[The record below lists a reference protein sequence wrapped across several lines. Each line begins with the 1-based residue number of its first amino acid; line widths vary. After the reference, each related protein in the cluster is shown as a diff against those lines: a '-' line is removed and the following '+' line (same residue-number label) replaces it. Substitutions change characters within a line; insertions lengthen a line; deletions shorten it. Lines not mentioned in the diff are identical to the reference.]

1 MFSTPELSIIYM
13 AGQEG
18 FEPPTLGFGVR
29 RSAVRA
35 TGLYLKA
42 YTVGFVATIF
52 KDRRLPVLFCLF
64 VNCMRFAKPAVLFE
78 FKFFRFGAFVFGG
91 GIILPFAFRAREV
104 HIYFHRDT
112 PYSIISLTT
121 PAPTVRPPSLT
132 ANRSSFSMAIGVINS
147 AVMVTLSPG
156 ITISTPSGKVNMP
169 VTSVVRK

>member
-1 MFSTPELSIIYM
+1 MFSTPELSISYM

-42 YTVGFVATIF
+42 YTVGFTTTN
-52 KDRRLPVLFCLF
+52 KQDRTLPFLFCLF
-64 VNCMRFAKPAVLFE
+64 MNCMRLAKPAVLLKL
-78 FKFFRFGAFVFGG
+78 KFFRFGAFVFGC
-91 GIILPFAFRAREV
+91 GIIFPFAFRAREV
-104 HIYFHRDT
+104 HIHFHRDT

-121 PAPTVRPPSLT
+121 PAPTVRPPSRT
-132 ANRSSFSMAIGVINS
+132 ANRSSFSIAIGVINS

-156 ITISTPSGKVNMP
+156 MTISTPSGKVRIP